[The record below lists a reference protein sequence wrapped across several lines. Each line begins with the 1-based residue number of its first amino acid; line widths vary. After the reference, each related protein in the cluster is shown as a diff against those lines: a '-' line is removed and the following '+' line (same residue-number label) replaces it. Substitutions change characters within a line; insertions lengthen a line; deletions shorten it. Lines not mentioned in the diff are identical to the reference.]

1 MSRALLIAGRCCCEM
16 HGRVRVEYLEA
27 LFSFLLMEI
36 NKTSIGIS
44 AWISNQINVKQ
55 WDAITHPYPN
65 VRGGLVKPAIGVG
78 TNEIKKMGVTYLS
91 ISQSQ

>member
-1 MSRALLIAGRCCCEM
+1 MRRALLIAGRCCCEM

-55 WDAITHPYPN
+55 WDTITHH
-65 VRGGLVKPAIGVG
+65 VRGGLVKPAIEVG
-78 TNEIKKMGVTYLS
+78 TNKIR
-91 ISQSQ
+91 